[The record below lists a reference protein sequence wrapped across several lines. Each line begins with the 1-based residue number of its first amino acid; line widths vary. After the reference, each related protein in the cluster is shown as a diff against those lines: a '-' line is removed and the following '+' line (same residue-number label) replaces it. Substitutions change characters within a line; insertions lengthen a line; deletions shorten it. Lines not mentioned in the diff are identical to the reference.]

1 MSNNNSPANGALHL
15 VVGAVAAG
23 VSHALVPVR
32 NWFDYIV
39 RTMVGAFLS
48 AIAFSAL
55 RAA

>member
-15 VVGAVAAG
+15 VVGAIAAG

-48 AIAFSAL
+48 AIAFTAL

>member
-1 MSNNNSPANGALHL
+1 MPKTNPPNNGAVHL

-32 NWFDYIV
+32 NWVDYIV
-39 RTMVGAFLS
+39 RALVGAFLS
-48 AIAFSAL
+48 TLALSAL